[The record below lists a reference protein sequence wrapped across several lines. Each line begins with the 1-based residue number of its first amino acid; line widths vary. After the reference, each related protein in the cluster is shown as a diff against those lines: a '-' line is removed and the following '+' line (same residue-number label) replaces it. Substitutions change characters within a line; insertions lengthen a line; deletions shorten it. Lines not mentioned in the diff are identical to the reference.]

1 MKTLAIDR
9 FEGNYAICEDDEKK
23 MFAIEIEE
31 LPKGAKE
38 GDVLEITDEGEVS
51 INAQLTAARR
61 AKVKKMQDS
70 LWI

>member
-31 LPKGAKE
+31 LPKDAKE

-51 INAQLTAARR
+51 INAKLTAARR
-61 AKVKKMQDS
+61 SKVKKMQDS

>member
-9 FEGNYAICEDDEKK
+9 FEGNYAICEGDEKK

-31 LPKGAKE
+31 LPKDAKE
-38 GDVLEITDEGEVS
+38 GDVLQITDEGEITV
-51 INAQLTAARR
+51 NAQLTAARR
-61 AKVKKMQDS
+61 AKVKKMQDG